1 MFEAEEEELLR
12 AADRQSSQAIELL
25 ELELAMAHDH
35 RRRDQMKEDRGYVR
49 AALGLMRH
57 SGGAS
62 KG

>member
-1 MFEAEEEELLR
+1 MFEAEEKELLR
-12 AADRQSSQAIELL
+12 TAGQQSSQAIELV
-25 ELELAMAHDH
+25 ELELAVADDH
-35 RRRDQMKEDRGYVR
+35 RRRDEMKADGGQVR